1 MLSGKQLKVQLWMGV
16 CSGSG
21 FLHAIERGQRIDQK
35 ASYFATSSKYER
47 RRNIPDLHKSEYYPE
62 GQIFSC
68 SYANSI
74 FKLCEIDALKTMF
87 LTFLKFKFMKLIN

>member
-35 ASYFATSSKYER
+35 ASYFATSRKYER

-62 GQIFSC
+62 GSGSDFFMQ
-68 SYANSI
+68 
-74 FKLCEIDALKTMF
+74 LR
-87 LTFLKFKFMKLIN
+87 KFDI